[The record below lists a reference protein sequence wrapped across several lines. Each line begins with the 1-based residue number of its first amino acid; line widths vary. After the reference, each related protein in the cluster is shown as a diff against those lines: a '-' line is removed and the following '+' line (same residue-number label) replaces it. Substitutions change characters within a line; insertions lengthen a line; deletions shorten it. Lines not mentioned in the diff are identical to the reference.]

1 MFCRE
6 ANMMALAKLIL
17 LRADQTLHSSLMQR
31 VVILKMGGKGEN
43 QKRKQGVEGKQKRTY
58 IPD

>member
-1 MFCRE
+1 
-6 ANMMALAKLIL
+6 MMALAKLIL